1 MKVVDMHCDTIG
13 ELWKAEKAGKVM
25 SLREN
30 SLHIDLMKMQKGEYL
45 LQNFAMF
52 VFLGR
57 EPDPLVNVLEM
68 IDIYRRQMAENSDII
83 APVLSYGDIENNA
96 AAGKMSGMLTIEEG
110 GVLKGSPYVLRN
122 LYELGVRMLTL
133 TWNFENEIGYPNTIV
148 KREDYDPGKK
158 YGLKDAGIEIVREMN
173 RLGMIV
179 DVSHLGDDGFWD
191 VVKYSDKPFV
201 ASHSNARSMCDHT
214 RNLTDDM
221 IRALADKGGVTG
233 INFCGDFLTPG
244 DPNKSGGK
252 SRVEDMVRHMKHIKD
267 VGGIEVLGLGTDYDG
282 IDGDLEFYDCS
293 TMQLLAEEMEKQGFT
308 HSEVE
313 KVFHGHVLRL
323 YKDVLK

>member
-13 ELWKAEKAGKVM
+13 EIWKAEKAGKTM
-25 SLREN
+25 SLRSN
-30 SLHIDLMKMQKGEYL
+30 GLHIDLEKMKKGDYL

-57 EPDPLVNVLEM
+57 ERDPLENVLEM
-68 IDIYRRQMAENSDII
+68 IDVYYRQLEQNKDVI
-83 APVLSYGDIENNA
+83 APVFSYSDIEKNA
-96 AAGKMSGMLTIEEG
+96 AEGKMSALLTIEEG
-110 GVLKGSPYVLRN
+110 AVCKGNPFVLRN
-122 LYELGVRMLTL
+122 LYRQGVRMLTL

-148 KREDYDPGKK
+148 KADDYDPSRK
-158 YGLKDAGIEIVREMN
+158 YGLKPQGIELVREMN

-201 ASHSNARSMCDHT
+201 ASHSNSRSLCGHT

-233 INFCGDFLTPG
+233 INFCGDFLN
-244 DPNKSGGK
+244 PNGK
-252 SRVEDMVRHMKHIKD
+252 SRVADMVRHMKHIVN
-267 VGGIEVLGLGTDYDG
+267 VGGIGVLGLGTDYDG
-282 IDGDLEFYDCS
+282 IDGDLELYDCS
-293 TMQLLAEEMEKQGFT
+293 RMPLLAEEMEKQGFKAG
-308 HSEVE
+308 EIE
-313 KVFHGHVLRL
+313 AIFHGNVLNL
-323 YKDVLK
+323 YREVLK